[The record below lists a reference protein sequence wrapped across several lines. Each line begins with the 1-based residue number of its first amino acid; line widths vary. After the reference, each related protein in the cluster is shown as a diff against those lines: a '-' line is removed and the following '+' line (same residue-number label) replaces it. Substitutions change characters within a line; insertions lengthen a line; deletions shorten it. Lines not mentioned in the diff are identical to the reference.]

1 MQEVLSEIEA
11 WKARGDRIALATVI
25 AVKRS
30 APRPPGAKMAVN
42 SRGEIAGSVS
52 GGCVEGAVAEIAD
65 GVLKG
70 DPPQLLHFGIA
81 DSDAWDVGLPCGG
94 EIDVWVQAYDPGRFE
109 EIARSGGRAAEVTV
123 LEGAAPGAKLL
134 LEADGARSGSLGS
147 PELDDD
153 AARIADELLWAETS
167 ERRDGLFVD
176 VVGPSPR
183 LLVFG
188 AVDIAASLCSVARVC
203 GWRPYV
209 IDPRARFATPE
220 RFPDAAEV
228 IAAWP
233 EEAAARLGGID
244 PATSIVV
251 LTHDPKLDDA
261 SLLLAL
267 RSPARF
273 IGAMGSRRAQAKR
286 RERLLELGVSDSE
299 LERIS
304 APVGLDLG
312 AIAREETA
320 LSIMSEIVA
329 ARHGRDGGR
338 LAERKGRIHEVPA

>member
-1 MQEVLSEIEA
+1 MQEILSEIEA

-25 AVKRS
+25 DVQRS

-94 EIDVWVQAYDPGRFE
+94 EIDVWVEAYEPGRFE
-109 EIARSGGRAAEVTV
+109 EVARAGGRAAEVTA
-123 LEGAAPGAKLL
+123 LEGASPGAKLL
-134 LEADGARSGSLGS
+134 VEADGARSGTLGS
-147 PELDDD
+147 PELDDE
-153 AARIADELLWAETS
+153 AARMADELLWAETS
-167 ERRDGLFVD
+167 ERRGSLFVD
-176 VVGPSPR
+176 VVGPAPR
-183 LLVFG
+183 LIVFG
-188 AVDIAASLCSVARVC
+188 AVDIAASLCSLARAA
-203 GWRPYV
+203 GWRSYV
-209 IDPRARFATPE
+209 VDPRTRFATRE
-220 RFPDAAEV
+220 RFPDAEEV

-233 EEAAARLGGID
+233 EEAAVQLGGID

-261 SLLLAL
+261 ALLLAL
-267 RSPARF
+267 GSPARF

-286 RERLLELGVSDSE
+286 RERLIELGLGEDDID
-299 LERIS
+299 RIS

-312 AIAREETA
+312 AISREETS
-320 LSIMSEIVA
+320 LSILAEIVA

-338 LAERKGRIHEVPA
+338 LASAKGRIHEVPA